1 MKRCAVWISVAT
13 ALGSTL
19 LAGCGMANTPLQ
31 VGTSLSGNWAFIPA
45 SSSATLNLG
54 FTQGAYETVSAV
66 ARLNGASCVSPTT
79 DILLTGSVGGN
90 NEMLLVSSAFDGTT
104 LTLQGQVSAD
114 GKGIAAASWTFAGGN
129 CGTMGKAS
137 VTATQYTAING
148 TYTGT
153 FLDASSNPIAV
164 SALLQQTSQ
173 PDLDGQFSLSG
184 TATFPSNSCFLQQ
197 PTLTTSLVTGNNL
210 SMNYTDTTS
219 GAVLSAV
226 GTFNASA
233 SQLTISNW
241 SIAGGTC
248 NGEAGTGTLTLETQN
263 L

>member
-1 MKRCAVWISVAT
+1 
-13 ALGSTL
+13 
-19 LAGCGMANTPLQ
+19 MANTPLQ

-233 SQLTISNW
+233 SQLTITNW

>member
-1 MKRCAVWISVAT
+1 
-13 ALGSTL
+13 
-19 LAGCGMANTPLQ
+19 MANTPLQ